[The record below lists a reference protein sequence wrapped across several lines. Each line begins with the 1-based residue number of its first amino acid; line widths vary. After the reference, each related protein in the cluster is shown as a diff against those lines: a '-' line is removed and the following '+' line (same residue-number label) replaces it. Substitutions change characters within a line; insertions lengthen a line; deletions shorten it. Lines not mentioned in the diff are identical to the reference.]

1 MLKRRDFEDP
11 PKNTDY
17 HGLALLCL
25 GHMVTDLNTSALPAL
40 LPFIKDTLGLSYAM
54 AGTIILFSNMTSSVI
69 QPAFGYL
76 ADRKSLRWF
85 LPFGCFC
92 ASLGIALL
100 GWAKSYGEILFLV
113 IFSGLGVAIY
123 HPEGWRLANFYA
135 GEKKATGMSIFGVGG
150 NLGFALG
157 PLLAVYLV
165 KKFGLSGSFYF
176 IMPGVAMAGIFIF
189 SKIWEVQNIPSSR
202 SIPSSPSGSSSL
214 SSIIYPLSLL
224 LGMVIFRSWTHIGL
238 MTFIPFYYINYMKG
252 DPMQAG
258 NLLFGFLGAGT
269 LGTLVGG
276 PLADHY
282 GHKRIILLSLGLTG
296 PLLVLFLLSSGVWA
310 FIFFILAGFIMI
322 FSFSVSMVMGQYF
335 LPKHLGTVSGLI
347 VGLAIGTGGIGATV
361 LGLFADRWG
370 VPATLWLIAFIPWGA
385 FFLAALIPYPGKKR
399 TPKT

>member
-1 MLKRRDFEDP
+1 MSKRIDFQDP

-40 LPFIKDTLGLSYAM
+40 LPFLKDTLGLSYAM

-92 ASLGIALL
+92 AALGIALL

-150 NLGFALG
+150 NLGFAFG
-157 PLLAVYLV
+157 PLLAVFLV

-176 IMPGVAMAGIFIF
+176 IIPGVTMAGIFIF
-189 SKIWEVQNIPSSR
+189 SKIWKVQNIPSSR
-202 SIPSSPSGSSSL
+202 STSPSPSGSFSL
-214 SSIIYPLSLL
+214 RAIIYPLSLL

-252 DPMQAG
+252 DPMHAG

-296 PLLVLFLLSSGVWA
+296 PLLVLFMLSSGIWA

-361 LGLFADRWG
+361 LGLFADMWG

-385 FFLAALIPYPGKKR
+385 FFLATLIPYPRKKNIA
-399 TPKT
+399 KI